1 MPAMAGRSSTSTH
14 PKHTK
19 EAASSK
25 KAAAPILSFSRDRS
39 AGPRVNDVWQRSIK
53 SGMAIGLYSGGEG
66 GEGEHALGVPLDH
79 GGGGESVVSDASRP
93 SEPPRAHDLGPGAGG
108 VLAIAA
114 GAVRV
119 FCRRVVPI
127 TATAT
132 DRTNSLASPR
142 RRSRGF
148 RHFFLLY
155 QQYHNLV
162 LTRNGTLYAWG
173 VGVFAGSGARD
184 GCIPALGQRGA
195 IDEVLKPTRVIFPKA
210 SSQYRSRQ
218 EATTPSC

>member
-1 MPAMAGRSSTSTH
+1 MVKLKCVRGGQPCTKTTSIFSLSLGRARTGMRAPRFAEGAGG
-14 PKHTK
+14 
-19 EAASSK
+19 E
-25 KAAAPILSFSRDRS
+25 AAAPCPPWRGDHPPQLTLNTPRRRQARRKRRLPSFPSPRDRS

-53 SGMAIGLYSGGEG
+53 SGMAIGLYSAVRAG
-66 GEGEHALGVPLDH
+66 GEHALGVPLDH

-148 RHFFLLY
+148 RHFF
-155 QQYHNLV
+155 
-162 LTRNGTLYAWG
+162 
-173 VGVFAGSGARD
+173 
-184 GCIPALGQRGA
+184 
-195 IDEVLKPTRVIFPKA
+195 
-210 SSQYRSRQ
+210 SSTNS
-218 EATTPSC
+218 TTTWF